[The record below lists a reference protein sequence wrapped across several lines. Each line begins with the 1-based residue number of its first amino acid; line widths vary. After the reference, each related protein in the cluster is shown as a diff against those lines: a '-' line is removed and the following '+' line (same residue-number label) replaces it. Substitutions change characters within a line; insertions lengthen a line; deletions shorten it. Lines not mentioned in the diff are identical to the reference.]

1 MRGGAPA
8 LPRAAKGPV
17 LLPRV
22 GLPEVPPTPPE
33 GYTGDSIN
41 DALDDLLRQAAASL
55 KHLDGIRAK
64 LPAGSQGPKHQGSM
78 KDRRSDASNFWKPR
92 CRSDLWGEDDD
103 FWDDL
108 DGEADSDSESLDSAD
123 VDANEEGLWDF
134 LRAACNAEPAG
145 SSNRSRST
153 KAAPPNRIF
162 AEARQAKPVP
172 KPSCP
177 TSEAW
182 SHGEERAN
190 QGAAERARAH
200 GFRFGTYG
208 SSTSSSGRSSI
219 PGGVGG
225 ATSEVQTPEAQIS
238 MQLDKAQFQ
247 GADAVRATLKR
258 LLLKWHP
265 DKAPQGDSEKDVAAR
280 AEATRVLRFVLQERK
295 RLGI

>member
-1 MRGGAPA
+1 V

-64 LPAGSQGPKHQGSM
+64 LPAASRGKNHQGST

-108 DGEADSDSESLDSAD
+108 DSEADSDLEGLDAAD
-123 VDANEEGLWDF
+123 VDVNEEELWDF

-145 SSNRSRST
+145 SSNRASAR

-162 AEARQAKPVP
+162 AEARRPKPVP
-172 KPSCP
+172 KPTCP
-177 TSEAW
+177 NSEAD
-182 SHGEERAN
+182 SRGEETTTE
-190 QGAAERARAH
+190 GGAERARAN

-208 SSTSSSGRSSI
+208 SSASSSGRPSI
-219 PGGVGG
+219 PGSVGT
-225 ATSEVQTPEAQIS
+225 AASETQTHEAQIS
-238 MQLDKAQFQ
+238 MALNKAQSH
-247 GADAVRATLKR
+247 GADSVRATLKR

-265 DKAPQGDSEKDVAAR
+265 DKAPQGDGEKDVAAR